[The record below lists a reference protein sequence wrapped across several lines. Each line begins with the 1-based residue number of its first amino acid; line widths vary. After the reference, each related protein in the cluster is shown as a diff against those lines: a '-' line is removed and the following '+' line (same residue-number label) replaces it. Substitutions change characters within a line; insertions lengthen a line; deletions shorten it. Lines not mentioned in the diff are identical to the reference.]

1 LASARAFHN
10 RPDVRAFRVRAARW
24 EEALEW
30 RWATPVVLVALL
42 LLSLFIRTRQLNG
55 GFWIDE
61 GISVGLAH
69 HHWSSIPSLLREDG
83 SPPAYY
89 MLLGLWIRV
98 FGDSER
104 ATHTLSLIFGL
115 ASIPLAY
122 AAARSI
128 FDRRT
133 GLVCALLAT
142 LNPFL
147 TYYAQETRMY
157 ELEAFLSIVIAWAY
171 VQGVLRGRRGWAAL
185 LVPSVALMLYAHNWG
200 LFVCLGLAVTTAV
213 FARDRLKL
221 AGLVALGIAV
231 LYAPWLPTLLSQAKH
246 TGAPWSTVPT
256 FHDLVLA
263 PTYVLGGEGAFLALA
278 LVGGTGLAEVVRRRA
293 DEEREIVLALATLG
307 GVTILAA
314 FIASQISPGWTAR
327 YFSVILGPV
336 LLLGARGLVRAQRLG
351 FVALV
356 AIIFLWSFYS
366 VRDDKENARSITGAV
381 APYLHPGE
389 LIISTHPEQ
398 GPVLR
403 YYLGPGFRWANTL
416 GPVKDPQ
423 VFDWRDAV
431 DRLEAAR
438 AKPTLERLLATVPP
452 GGRFVVISPVFRD
465 YRAWRAQW
473 TKLVWQ
479 KSTAWTWLLDRDP
492 RVKLVAH
499 VATVEIAV
507 RKNYFKPIQAFV
519 YRRVG

>member
-1 LASARAFHN
+1 MSHHLRMRELHI
-10 RPDVRAFRVRAARW
+10 RPLRPAHW
-24 EEALEW
+24 EEALES
-30 RWATPVVLVALL
+30 RWAVPAILVVLTA
-42 LLSLFIRTRQLNG
+42 LSLYIRTEQLNA

-69 HHWSSIPSLLREDG
+69 HHWSSIPALLRQDG

-89 MLLGLWIRV
+89 MLLGLWIRI

-104 ATHTLSLIFGL
+104 ATHALSLVFGL
-115 ASIPLAY
+115 ACIPLAY
-122 AAARSI
+122 AAARSL

-133 GLVCALLAT
+133 GLVCAVLAA

-157 ELEAFLSIVIAWAY
+157 ELEAFLSIVIAYAY
-171 VQGVLRGRRGWAAL
+171 VQGVLRGHRLWAAV
-185 LVPSVALMLYAHNWG
+185 LVPAVALMLYVHNWG
-200 LFVCLGLAVTTAV
+200 LFVCIALALTTAV
-213 FARDRLKL
+213 VARDRLKSF
-221 AGLVALGIAV
+221 GLVTLGIAV

-256 FHDLVLA
+256 IHDFVLA
-263 PTYVLGGEGAFLALA
+263 PAYVLGGEGAFLALA
-278 LVGGTGLAEVVRRRA
+278 LVGGAGLAEVVRRRVA
-293 DEEREIVLALATLG
+293 EERRAVLALAVLG
-307 GVTILAA
+307 GVTIVAA
-314 FIASQISPGWTAR
+314 FISSQVSPAWTAR
-327 YFSVILGPV
+327 YFAVILGPV
-336 LLLGARGLVRAQRLG
+336 LLLGARGLVRAGRLG

-356 AIIFLWSFYS
+356 AVVFLWSFYG
-366 VRDDKENARSITGAV
+366 VRDDKENARSITAGV
-381 APYLHPGE
+381 TPYLHPGE

-403 YYLGPGFRWANTL
+403 YYLGSGYRWANTL
-416 GPVKDPQ
+416 GPVRDPQ
-423 VFDWRDAV
+423 SFDWRDAV
-431 DRLEAAR
+431 TRLQDTR
-438 AKPTLERLLATVPP
+438 AKPTLDALLATVPR
-452 GGRFVVISPVFRD
+452 GRTFVVITPVFRD
-465 YRAWRAQW
+465 YRAWRATW

-479 KSTAWTWLLDRDP
+479 KATAWTWLLQRDP

-507 RKNYFKPIQAFV
+507 HKNYFKPLQAFV

>member
-1 LASARAFHN
+1 
-10 RPDVRAFRVRAARW
+10 
-24 EEALEW
+24 
-30 RWATPVVLVALL
+30 
-42 LLSLFIRTRQLNG
+42 
-55 GFWIDE
+55 
-61 GISVGLAH
+61 
-69 HHWSSIPSLLREDG
+69 
-83 SPPAYY
+83 
-89 MLLGLWIRV
+89 M
-98 FGDSER
+98 
-104 ATHTLSLIFGL
+104 
-115 ASIPLAY
+115 
-122 AAARSI
+122 
-128 FDRRT
+128 
-133 GLVCALLAT
+133 
-142 LNPFL
+142 
-147 TYYAQETRMY
+147 
-157 ELEAFLSIVIAWAY
+157 IAWAY
-171 VQGVLRGRRGWAAL
+171 VQGVLRGQRLWAAV
-185 LVPSVALMLYAHNWG
+185 LVPTVALMLYAHNWG
-200 LFVCLGLAVTTAV
+200 LFVCLGLAVTTVV

-221 AGLVALGIAV
+221 VGLVALGIAV

-278 LVGGTGLAEVVRRRA
+278 LVGGAGLAEVVRRRT
-293 DEEREIVLALATLG
+293 DEERQIVLALATLG
-307 GVTILAA
+307 GVTVLAA
-314 FIASQISPGWTAR
+314 FISSQISPGWTAR

-336 LLLGARGLVRAQRLG
+336 LLLGARGLVRAHRLG

-356 AIIFLWSFYS
+356 AVIFLWSFYS

-381 APYLHPGE
+381 APYLHPGD

-438 AKPTLERLLATVPP
+438 AKPTLDRLLATVPP

-465 YRAWRAQW
+465 YRAWRATW

-499 VATVEIAV
+499 IATVEIAV

>member
-1 LASARAFHN
+1 M
-10 RPDVRAFRVRAARW
+10 
-24 EEALEW
+24 
-30 RWATPVVLVALL
+30 
-42 LLSLFIRTRQLNG
+42 I
-55 GFWIDE
+55 
-61 GISVGLAH
+61 
-69 HHWSSIPSLLREDG
+69 
-83 SPPAYY
+83 
-89 MLLGLWIRV
+89 
-98 FGDSER
+98 
-104 ATHTLSLIFGL
+104 
-115 ASIPLAY
+115 
-122 AAARSI
+122 
-128 FDRRT
+128 
-133 GLVCALLAT
+133 
-142 LNPFL
+142 
-147 TYYAQETRMY
+147 
-157 ELEAFLSIVIAWAY
+157 
-171 VQGVLRGRRGWAAL
+171 
-185 LVPSVALMLYAHNWG
+185 
-200 LFVCLGLAVTTAV
+200 
-213 FARDRLKL
+213 
-221 AGLVALGIAV
+221 
-231 LYAPWLPTLLSQAKH
+231 LSQSSHRAL
-246 TGAPWSTVPT
+246 TRTV
-256 FHDLVLA
+256 A
-263 PTYVLGGEGAFLALA
+263 
-278 LVGGTGLAEVVRRRA
+278 
-293 DEEREIVLALATLG
+293 ALATLG
-307 GVTILAA
+307 GVTVVAA
-314 FIASQISPGWTAR
+314 FISSQISPGWTAR

-336 LLLGARGLVRAQRLG
+336 LLLGARGLVRAHRLG

-356 AIIFLWSFYS
+356 AVIFLWSFYS

-438 AKPTLERLLATVPP
+438 AKPTLDRLLATVPP

-465 YRAWRAQW
+465 YRAWRATW

-499 VATVEIAV
+499 IATVEIAV

>member
-1 LASARAFHN
+1 
-10 RPDVRAFRVRAARW
+10 VRWLRGRGARW

-30 RWATPVVLVALL
+30 RWATPFILVALL

-69 HHWSSIPSLLREDG
+69 HHWSSIPSLLRQDG

-104 ATHTLSLIFGL
+104 ATHALSLVFGL
-115 ASIPLAY
+115 ACIPLAY

-147 TYYAQETRMY
+147 TYYAQEARMY

-171 VQGVLRGRRGWAAL
+171 VQGVLRGHRLWAAL
-185 LVPSVALMLYAHNWG
+185 LVPAVALMLYTHNWG
-200 LFVCLGLAVTTAV
+200 LFVCLGLAVTTVV

-278 LVGGTGLAEVVRRRA
+278 LVAGAGLAEVVRRRTD
-293 DEEREIVLALATLG
+293 DERRIVLALATLG
-307 GVTILAA
+307 GVTIVAA

-336 LLLGARGLVRAQRLG
+336 LLLGARGLVRARRLG

-356 AIIFLWSFYS
+356 AVIFLWSFYS

-403 YYLGPGFRWANTL
+403 YYLGPGFRWADTL

-438 AKPTLERLLATVPP
+438 AKPTLDHLLATVPP

-465 YRAWRAQW
+465 YRAWRAKW

-492 RVKLVAH
+492 RVRLVAH
-499 VATVEIAV
+499 IATVEIAV
-507 RKNYFKPIQAFV
+507 RKNYFKPVQAFV

>member
-1 LASARAFHN
+1 VAVAT
-10 RPDVRAFRVRAARW
+10 RW
-24 EEALEW
+24 EEALES
-30 RWATPVVLVALL
+30 RWATPVILAALTV
-42 LLSLFIRTRQLNG
+42 LSLFIRTRQLNA

-69 HHWSSIPSLLREDG
+69 HHWSSIPALLREDG

-98 FGDSER
+98 FGDSEQS
-104 ATHTLSLIFGL
+104 THTLSLLFGL
-115 ASIPLAY
+115 GCIPLAF
-122 AAARSI
+122 ATARSL

-133 GLVCALLAT
+133 GLVCALLAA

-157 ELEAFLSIVIAWAY
+157 ELEAFISFVIAYAY
-171 VQGVLRGRRGWAAL
+171 VQGVLHGRRLWAAL
-185 LVPSVALMLYAHNWG
+185 LVPAVALMLYTHNWG
-200 LFVCLGLAVTTAV
+200 LFVCIGLAVTTVV
-213 FARDRLKL
+213 FARERLKL
-221 AGLVALGIAV
+221 FGLVTLGIAV
-231 LYAPWLPTLLSQAKH
+231 LYAPWLPTLLEQARH
-246 TGAPWSTVPT
+246 TGAPWSTAPSV
-256 FHDLVLA
+256 HDLVLA
-263 PTYVLGGEGAFLALA
+263 PMYVLGSEGPFIALA
-278 LVGGTGLAEVVRRRA
+278 LVGGAGLAEVVRRRVD
-293 DEEREIVLALATLG
+293 DERRIVLALATLA
-307 GVTILAA
+307 GVTIVAA
-314 FIASQISPGWTAR
+314 FISSQVSPGWTSR

-336 LLLGARGLVRAQRLG
+336 LLLGARGLVRARRLG

-356 AIIFLWSFYS
+356 AVVFLWSFYS
-366 VRDDKENARSITGAV
+366 VRDDKENARSITAAV

-398 GPVLR
+398 APVLR

-416 GPVKDPQ
+416 GPVQDPQ

-431 DRLEAAR
+431 KRLEQAR
-438 AKPTLERLLATVPP
+438 AKPTLDRLLATVPP
-452 GGRFVVISPVFRD
+452 GGRFVVITPVFRD
-465 YRAWRAQW
+465 YRAWRATW

-479 KSTAWTWLLDRDP
+479 KSTAWTWLLQRDP

-507 RKNYFKPIQAFV
+507 HKNYFKPVQAFV

>member
-1 LASARAFHN
+1 MES
-10 RPDVRAFRVRAARW
+10 
-24 EEALEW
+24 
-30 RWATPVVLVALL
+30 RWATPAILVALTA
-42 LLSLFIRTRQLNG
+42 LSLFIRTRQLNG

-69 HHWSSIPSLLREDG
+69 HHWSSIPALLRQDG

-89 MLLGLWIRV
+89 MLLGLWIRM
-98 FGDSER
+98 FGDSES
-104 ATHTLSLIFGL
+104 ATHALSLIFGL
-115 ASIPLAY
+115 ACIPLAY
-122 AAARSI
+122 AAARSL

-133 GLVCALLAT
+133 GLVCALLAA

-157 ELEAFLSIVIAWAY
+157 ELEAFLSIVIAYAY
-171 VQGVLRGRRGWAAL
+171 VQGVLRGRRGWAAV
-185 LVPSVALMLYAHNWG
+185 LVPTVALTLYVHNWG
-200 LFVCLGLAVTTAV
+200 LFVCIALAVTTV
-213 FARDRLKL
+213 VLARERLKL
-221 AGLVALGIAV
+221 FGLVTLGIAV

-246 TGAPWSTVPT
+246 TGAPWSTKPT
-256 FHDLVLA
+256 IHDLALA
-263 PTYVLGGEGAFLALA
+263 PMYVLGGEGAFLALA
-278 LVGGTGLAEVVRRRA
+278 LVGSAGLAEVARHRL
-293 DEEREIVLALATLG
+293 DEERRTVLALAMLG
-307 GVTILAA
+307 GVTVVAA
-314 FIASQISPGWTAR
+314 FISSQISPGWTAR

-336 LLLGARGLVRAQRLG
+336 LLLGARGLVRAHRIG

-356 AIIFLWSFYS
+356 AVVFLWSVS
-366 VRDDKENARSITGAV
+366 NVHDDKENARSITGGV
-381 APYLHPGE
+381 APYMHAGE
-389 LIISTHPEQ
+389 LVISTHPEQ

-416 GPVKDPQ
+416 GPVSDPQ

-431 DRLEAAR
+431 TRLDHAR
-438 AKPTLERLLATVPP
+438 AKPTLEALLRTVQP
-452 GGRFVVISPVFRD
+452 GKTFVVITPVFRD
-465 YRAWRAQW
+465 YRAWRAKW

-479 KSTAWTWLLDRDP
+479 KSTAWTWLLQRDP

-507 RKNYFKPIQAFV
+507 KKNYFKPLQAFV